1 MKFNEFKELV
11 MAAASANG
19 LNEYDLYYSE
29 GESLSVEALH
39 HDINAFSTSTSAG
52 ACFRC
57 IYKGKLGSAA
67 TELFTAKEAQRIVE
81 SAMDNADAIENNES
95 AFIHPAGDTYQQ
107 MDPVTT
113 TEPTAAQLI
122 DLVMTTQEAA
132 YQQDPRVID
141 GTQSM
146 AQFSRGGVSLCNSK
160 GLDLS
165 YQYDYTVALCFPVVK
180 VQDEMF
186 DGMKMQADNYT
197 NFRPTELA
205 AKAVE
210 DAVATIGADTIET
223 GKYDIVFSNKMTAT
237 LLSTFLSSFS
247 AQAAQRGISLWKD
260 KVGQSV
266 ASPLVTITDDPAY
279 EGNLIRVPFDSE
291 GVATYRKDV
300 VKDGQLITLLHN
312 LSTASK
318 AGVTSTGN
326 GAKAGYA
333 APVAIMPYNFYM
345 EKGTAGTREDIFQ
358 TIGNG
363 IYITKLDG
371 LHAGANPASGDFS
384 LSAAGFLIKDGK
396 KDRPLKN
403 FTISGNFYQVLKD
416 VAMVGS
422 DLEFQMPRGTS
433 CFGGPS
439 IVVKEMAVAGK

>member
-11 MAAASANG
+11 MAAAAASG
-19 LNEYDLYYSE
+19 LKEYDLYYSE
-29 GESLSVEALH
+29 SESLSVEALH

-57 IYKGKLGSAA
+57 IHHGKLGSAA
-67 TELFTAKEAQRIVE
+67 TELFTAEEAERIVE
-81 SAMDNADAIENNES
+81 VAMGNAVSIENSES
-95 AFIHPAGDTYQQ
+95 AFIHEAGDDYQP
-107 MDPVTT
+107 MEPVTT

-122 DLVMTTQEAA
+122 DLVLATQEAA
-132 YQQDPRVID
+132 YAQDPRISD

-146 AQFSRGGVSLCNSK
+146 AQYSRGGVALCNSK

-165 YQYDYTVALCFPVVK
+165 YQYDYTVAICAPLIKEPNDMYTGLKAKADDFTNI
-180 VQDEMF
+180 
-186 DGMKMQADNYT
+186 QADD
-197 NFRPTELA
+197 LA
-205 AKAVE
+205 AGAVE
-210 DAVATIGADTIET
+210 DTVSTIGADTIET
-223 GKYDIVFSNKMTAT
+223 GNYDIVFSNKMTAT

-260 KVGQSV
+260 KEGQTV

-291 GVATYRKDV
+291 GVATRCKDV
-300 VKDGQLITLLHN
+300 IKDGQLMTLLHN

-318 AGVTSTGN
+318 AGITSTGN

-333 APVAIMPYNFYM
+333 APVSIMPYNFYM
-345 EKGTAGTREDIFQ
+345 NPGTAGTKDDMFQ

-363 IYITKLDG
+363 IYITQLDG
-371 LHAGANPASGDFS
+371 LHAGAKPASGDFS
-384 LSAAGFLIKDGK
+384 LSAGGFLVKDGK

-403 FTISGNFYQVLKD
+403 FTISGNFYQLLQD
-416 VAMVGS
+416 IALVGS

-433 CFGGPS
+433 CFGAPS
-439 IVVKEMAVAGK
+439 VMVKEMAVAGK

>member
-1 MKFNEFKELV
+1 MKYTAFKELV
-11 MAAASANG
+11 MAAAAARD
-19 LNEYDLYYSE
+19 LKEYDLYYSE
-29 GESLSVEALH
+29 GESMSVEALH
-39 HDINAFSTSTSAG
+39 HELNAFSTSTSAG

-57 IYKGKLGSAA
+57 IHEGKLGYAA
-67 TELFTAKEAQRIVE
+67 TELFTAEEAERIVE
-81 SAMDNADAIENNES
+81 AAMDNAASIENNES
-95 AFIHPAGDTYQQ
+95 AFIHEAGDTYQD
-107 MDPVTT
+107 MEPVTT

-122 DLVMTTQEAA
+122 DLVLATQEAA
-132 YQQDPRVID
+132 YQQDSRVID

-146 AQFSRGGVSLCNSK
+146 AQYSRGGVSLCNSK

-180 VQDEMF
+180 ENDEMF
-186 DGMKMQADNYT
+186 DGMKMKADDFI
-197 NFRPTELA
+197 NFQPEELA

-210 DAVATIGADTIET
+210 DAVSTIGADTIET

-260 KVGQSV
+260 KEGEMV

-279 EGNLIRVPFDSE
+279 EGSLIRIPFDSE
-291 GVATYRKDV
+291 GVATYRKNV
-300 VKDGQLITLLHN
+300 VENGKLTTLLHN
-312 LSTASK
+312 LATAHK
-318 AGVTSTGN
+318 AGVASTGN
-326 GAKAGYA
+326 GAKGGYA
-333 APVAIMPYNFYM
+333 APVSIMPYNFYM
-345 EKGTAGTREDIFQ
+345 EKGQAGSKEDIFQ
-358 TIGNG
+358 AIQNG
-363 IYITKLDG
+363 IYITQLDG

-384 LSAAGFLIKDGK
+384 LSSGGFLIKDGR

-403 FTISGNFYQVLKD
+403 FTISGNFYQLLKD
-416 VAMVGS
+416 VALVGS

-439 IVVKEMAVAGK
+439 IAVKGMAVAGK

>member
-1 MKFNEFKELV
+1 MKYNEFKELV
-11 MAAASANG
+11 MAAAAVRG
-19 LNEYDLYYSE
+19 LKEYDLYYSE

-39 HDINAFSTSTSAG
+39 HELNAFSTSTSAG

-57 IYKGKLGSAA
+57 IYEGKLGSAA
-67 TELFTAKEAQRIVE
+67 TELFTAEEAERIVE
-81 SAMDNADAIENNES
+81 VAMDNAISIENNES
-95 AFIHPAGDTYQQ
+95 AFIHETGDTYEE
-107 MDPVTT
+107 MEPVTT

-122 DLVMTTQEAA
+122 DLVMATQEAA
-132 YQQDPRVID
+132 YRQDPRVID

-146 AQFSRGGVSLCNSK
+146 AQYSRGGVSLCNSK

-180 VQDEMF
+180 ENDEMF
-186 DGMKMQADNYT
+186 DGMKMKADDFV
-197 NFRPTELA
+197 NFQPEELA

-210 DAVATIGADTIET
+210 DAVSTIGADTIET

-260 KVGQSV
+260 KVGEMV

-279 EGNLIRVPFDSE
+279 EGSLIRVPFDSE
-291 GVATYRKDV
+291 GVATHRKDV
-300 VKDGQLITLLHN
+300 IKDGQLMTLLHN

-318 AGVTSTGN
+318 AGVASTGN

-333 APVAIMPYNFYM
+333 APVGIMPYNFYM
-345 EKGTAGTREDIFQ
+345 KKGQAGTKEDIFQ
-358 TIGNG
+358 TVGNG
-363 IYITKLDG
+363 IYITQLDG

-384 LSAAGFLIKDGK
+384 LSAGGFLVKDGH

-403 FTISGNFYQVLKD
+403 FTISGNFYQLLKD
-416 VAMVGS
+416 VALVGS

-439 IVVKEMAVAGK
+439 IMVKEMAVAGK